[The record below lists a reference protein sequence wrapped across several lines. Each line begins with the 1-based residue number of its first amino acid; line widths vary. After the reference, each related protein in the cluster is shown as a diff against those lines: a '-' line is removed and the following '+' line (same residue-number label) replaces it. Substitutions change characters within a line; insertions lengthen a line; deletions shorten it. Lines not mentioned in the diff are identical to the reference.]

1 MLFLGAPLGVPAV
14 SPRYWH
20 HMLQP
25 AHTTQLSAADG
36 SVPTRHRLPPT
47 YCIAED
53 GESHSMDLPQANITA
68 VSAWTKTD
76 AAWCVSSEHCDE
88 NGGGMQS
95 VEVASTLSHLKAVA
109 TAWADGVQAALIVE
123 ESASFAHV
131 DAWPLSLQQ
140 LASRAPADWDALVL
154 DADDTERPLSEVWSE
169 LFVAAEHDGGSRAL
183 HPRAYLI
190 NRAGMERLLNTSS
203 YVSSSLLQAPG
214 VSAAHMSTNRS
225 WRGSGGAFA
234 AAVLD
239 ASTAR
244 TADAA
249 ALPRVTDGNGRRV
262 DQDGRLVFDQDG
274 RRAVRLPADGVLS
287 ELKAYRVAAPMM
299 PRESTVALA
308 DGFYAKLKACDPS
321 NSSRNGCKPPP
332 APLSIAILAT
342 VFTSDR
348 KRHLANLDVLGESK
362 EVRWTYAINAMDNDV
377 GKWPR
382 AAFVDRGVYFA
393 AQASGRVEGTF
404 QPRLL
409 SQLPFTEALLDAVHL
424 DYVWLIDGDISMKPL
439 DIPALAASLPSATI
453 GQTTINSAMSRHPT
467 AGGNEGQYFYFLN
480 TPTAEEAR
488 KRCGLTL
495 LAVPFIEIQAPLL
508 STEFFA
514 WYAPELREIAAL
526 QKREGS
532 AWGPDTLWCGA
543 AHRYAAARK
552 EAAPP
557 YPCAVLP
564 TAVYHDD
571 TRTIDKGGDFVAR
584 GQRTVAALQAS
595 HSRDYVGAN
604 EANGWWNS
612 ISWNCSRL
620 NATTDAFE
628 SFRKQ
633 SWAAGFSGSATA
645 LFTGYY

>member
-1 MLFLGAPLGVPAV
+1 MAVFSLSTMTCLSFAPA
-14 SPRYWH
+14 
-20 HMLQP
+20 
-25 AHTTQLSAADG
+25 
-36 SVPTRHRLPPT
+36 
-47 YCIAED
+47 
-53 GESHSMDLPQANITA
+53 TA
-68 VSAWTKTD
+68 
-76 AAWCVSSEHCDE
+76 SS
-88 NGGGMQS
+88 
-95 VEVASTLSHLKAVA
+95 A
-109 TAWADGVQAALIVE
+109 TAWVP
-123 ESASFAHV
+123 SASAIVKF
-131 DAWPLSLQQ
+131 DATVPTTRERSKFFSGSAYLKSN
-140 LASRAPADWDALVL
+140 DA
-154 DADDTERPLSEVWSE
+154 RPLVSPST
-169 LFVAAEHDGGSRAL
+169 AAAAFADAFARPASSLARA
-183 HPRAYLI
+183 A
-190 NRAGMERLLNTSS
+190 SS
-203 YVSSSLLQAPG
+203 YVSPSLLQAPG
-214 VSAAHMSTNRS
+214 VSAAQMSTNRS

-274 RRAVRLPADGVLS
+274 RRAVRLLADGVLS
-287 ELKAYRVAAPMM
+287 ELKAYRVAAPLI
-299 PRESTVALA
+299 PREATVALA

-321 NSSRNGCKPPP
+321 NSSRNGCKPLP

-342 VFTSDR
+342 VFTSDQ

-439 DIPALAASLPSATI
+439 DVPALAASLPSATI

-467 AGGNEGQYFYFLN
+467 AGGNQGQYFYFLN

-612 ISWNCSRL
+612 ISWNCSRAHSTHSPSPAL
-620 NATTDAFE
+620 RSRPLRRRRAGSSRASQRWRRHRRRWSSSVRPSTRVSMTLAA
-628 SFRKQ
+628 SSASR
-633 SWAAGFSGSATA
+633 AAGAPRPSASRCFWWMRRRPTSR
-645 LFTGYY
+645 LR